1 MFHPFMKVQQDRK
14 EKLEIMFPE
23 SILKG
28 FSLSLLKKI
37 VHILDIPSF
46 NSKSKR
52 ELIPAIISTQ
62 EKYEGKLDTIFFC
75 KIEDNVCGSL
85 KLNENC

>member
-1 MFHPFMKVQQDRK
+1 MKVQQDRK

-23 SILKG
+23 SIIKG

-46 NSKSKR
+46 NSKSK
-52 ELIPAIISTQ
+52 
-62 EKYEGKLDTIFFC
+62 
-75 KIEDNVCGSL
+75 
-85 KLNENC
+85 